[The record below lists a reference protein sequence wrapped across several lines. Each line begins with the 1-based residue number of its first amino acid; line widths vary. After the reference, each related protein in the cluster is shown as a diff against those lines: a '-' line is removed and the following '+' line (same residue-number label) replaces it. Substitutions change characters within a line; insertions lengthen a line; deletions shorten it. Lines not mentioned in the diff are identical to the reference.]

1 MVVEAETTDNKYS
14 KFKIKQSHCAHGDSR
29 YRKQTI
35 NVAFY
40 DAEGGLRER
49 IERVNIERN
58 ETTEIEKCKDKQ
70 VPAAVLL
77 NSEDWGF
84 GHFHLDDAALKVFEG
99 KLSKVQS
106 ALDRNVVLGQIICMM
121 RQIEYP
127 ATKLTTIMNQ
137 LQDEKNQNLINA
149 LHAACAQAVALYLP
163 TEAIPTFKKEVADFF
178 LKKAK
183 KDASNK
189 DLQVFCIDKAVE
201 FIAEQANLKMAADW
215 INNGKITVDGDALN
229 CELTNQ

>member
-1 MVVEAETTDNKYS
+1 MVVEAETADNKYS

-40 DAEGGLRER
+40 NAEGGLVER

-58 ETTEIEKCKDKQ
+58 ETTEIDKCKDKH
-70 VPAAVLL
+70 VPAVVLL

-84 GHFHLDDAALKVFEG
+84 GHFYLDDAALKVFEG
-99 KLSKVQS
+99 KLSKVAS

-137 LQDEKNQNLINA
+137 L
-149 LHAACAQAVALYLP
+149 
-163 TEAIPTFKKEVADFF
+163 
-178 LKKAK
+178 
-183 KDASNK
+183 
-189 DLQVFCIDKAVE
+189 
-201 FIAEQANLKMAADW
+201 
-215 INNGKITVDGDALN
+215 
-229 CELTNQ
+229 